1 MRTGR
6 LKKIKIKIK
15 IKIWYPFAGK
25 DRKKIFGFRFSIPK
39 IPKLP
44 KLPKLP
50 ELPEL
55 PDINEGTTHRSCI
68 GKKFGDV
75 TLYHL
80 LHCPFSEGHLKP
92 SINATS
98 QKYPIPTKIR
108 NTKFKNKK
116 IGIFIFK
123 VRLRLCDPLRHQPND
138 PLTFQ
143 SLKTKAAQHA
153 QRNTVYI
160 LNHKMCVG
168 IQLRQ
173 KIVVLLLELPDRQKT
188 ILRLFK
194 VKYQLQKKQPN

>member
-1 MRTGR
+1 MHQAISANAQKNTKKY
-6 LKKIKIKIK
+6 LKKN
-15 IKIWYPFAGK
+15 WYLFVGK
-25 DRKKIFGFRFSIPK
+25 DRKKMFGFRFSIPKIPK

-50 ELPEL
+50 VLPEL
-55 PDINEGTTHRSCI
+55 RDINEGMIHRSCI
-68 GKKFGDV
+68 KKKLGDI

-80 LHCPFSEGHLKP
+80 LHYPFSVGHLKP
-92 SINATS
+92 WINATS

-116 IGIFIFK
+116 IGIFTFK
-123 VRLRLCDPLRHQPND
+123 VRPRLHDPLRQQPND

-143 SLKTKAAQHA
+143 SLQTMAAQHA
-153 QRNTVYI
+153 QRNTIYI

-173 KIVVLLLELPDRQKT
+173 KIVVLLLELPDR
-188 ILRLFK
+188 
-194 VKYQLQKKQPN
+194 